1 MVIENVGQ
9 DTFALALAR
18 HRSGELREA
27 EKLYRQ
33 VLLKRPG
40 DYRVHHLLGSV
51 LHALGRPEAL
61 KSIDR
66 AIELSPRLTSAH
78 QDRGVILVS
87 LRRMDEAC
95 ESFARAVELEP
106 ENFGARSQ
114 YAQALD
120 LMGRHAEAIVQLRR
134 VVKQL
139 PREIGPQINLALLL
153 KRAGEFVEA
162 ATLFRDILSKVPDQF
177 ECHYNLAE
185 IYARQNQN
193 NLALDHLD
201 KAVRIRPKDAGLR
214 NGIGNLLRALK
225 RPIESL
231 DQYDEAIRLDPTS
244 HIPCYNQGLALRSIG
259 KFRKA
264 QKSFDEALRKKPSF
278 LEAKLASCMAS
289 LQPIYESVEDVGA
302 CRADYSRGL
311 TDLARHFMDIGYP
324 ASLAEA
330 IGSHQPFY
338 LPYQQGNDKTLQAS
352 YGEIAVQAMARK
364 YGAALPRP
372 RNEASFPI
380 RVGFVS
386 GFFRE
391 HSNWRM
397 PIKGW
402 ISQLD
407 AARYEIYG
415 YYTGDG
421 SDEETVLAATRCF
434 KFVQGLRSLD
444 EWRQLILEDH
454 LDVLIYPEIG
464 MDGLASQLAAQRL
477 APVQC
482 CSWGH
487 PVTSGFSTIDFFLSS
502 DLMEPADAQGHYTE
516 TLIRLPNLSVFCER
530 PPPISTTAGR
540 EKYNIRA
547 DAVAFWCC
555 QSLPKYAPIY
565 DDVFPRIARQ
575 LPDCQF
581 AFIEFPDSPYL
592 TESFLRRLEVV
603 FARYGLEASN
613 HCVMLPRLP
622 ADEFRTAMGLFDV
635 MLDSIGWSG
644 CNSTFDALTHDLPI
658 VAIEGEFMRGRHT
671 SAILNMMNM
680 GDAVAAD
687 VSHYVEKAVM
697 LGLNKSARS
706 EFSARMAL
714 SKHLVY
720 EDKACIRGLE
730 EFLLSVTGMVVES
743 V

>member
-1 MVIENVGQ
+1 ME
-9 DTFALALAR
+9 
-18 HRSGELREA
+18 
-27 EKLYRQ
+27 
-33 VLLKRPG
+33 
-40 DYRVHHLLGSV
+40 
-51 LHALGRPEAL
+51 
-61 KSIDR
+61 
-66 AIELSPRLTSAH
+66 
-78 QDRGVILVS
+78 
-87 LRRMDEAC
+87 EAC
-95 ESFARAVELEP
+95 ASFASAVELEP
-106 ENFGARSQ
+106 KNPDARSQ

-120 LMGRHAEAIVQLRR
+120 LTGRYAEAIVQLRR
-134 VVKQL
+134 AIKQS
-139 PREIGPQINLALLL
+139 PREMGPQISLALLL
-153 KRAGEFVEA
+153 KRTGEFA
-162 ATLFRDILSKVPDQF
+162 GAIQLFKGILSKYPDQF

-185 IYARQNQN
+185 IYARQDQKL
-193 NLALDHLD
+193 LALDHFD
-201 KAVRIRPKDAGLR
+201 RAVKIRPKDAGLR

-225 RPIESL
+225 RPAEAL
-231 DQYDEAIRLDPTS
+231 DQYNEAIRLDPTS
-244 HIPCYNQGLALRSIG
+244 HIPCYNQGLALRGIG
-259 KFRKA
+259 KFREA
-264 QKSFDEALRKKPSF
+264 QKSFDEAWRKNPQF
-278 LEAKLASCMAS
+278 LEAKLASCMAN
-289 LQPIYESVEDVGA
+289 LQPIYESAEDADA
-302 CRADYSRGL
+302 CRINYSKSL
-311 TDLARHFMDIGYP
+311 MDLAQRFMELGYP

-338 LPYQQGNDKTLQAS
+338 LPYQQGNDKALQAN

-364 YGAALPRP
+364 HSVALPRS
-372 RNEASFPI
+372 RKDASSPI

-407 AARYEIYG
+407 LARHEIYG
-415 YYTGDG
+415 YYTGDQ
-421 SDEETVLAATRCF
+421 SDGETALVVARCF

-464 MDGLASQLAAQRL
+464 MDKLASQLAAQRL

-502 DLMEPADAQGHYTE
+502 DLMEPADAQEHYTE

-530 PPPISTTAGR
+530 PPPISAVAGR

-547 DAVAFWCC
+547 DAIAFWCC

-565 DDVFPRIARQ
+565 DDIFPRIAAQ
-575 LPDCQF
+575 LPNCQF
-581 AFIEFPDSPYL
+581 VFIEFPDSPYL
-592 TESFLRRLEVV
+592 TESFLKRLEVV
-603 FARYGLEASN
+603 FSRYGLEAPN

-622 ADEFRTAMGLFDV
+622 ADEFRAAMGLFDV
-635 MLDSIGWSG
+635 MLDSVGWSG
-644 CNSTFDALTHDLPI
+644 CNSTFDALTHNLPI
-658 VAIEGEFMRGRHT
+658 ITIDGEFMRGRHT

-687 VSHYVEKAVM
+687 VPHYVEKAVM
-697 LGLNKSARS
+697 LGLNKSVRS

-714 SKHLVY
+714 NKHLVY

-730 EFLLSVTGMVVES
+730 EFLLSVTGKVTES